1 MRRRDC
7 TASSYLFEKVVAVRT
22 LVDVVQDGHLRA
34 NDLSAGANRGL
45 QFNLDHVAGL
55 ETATFGH
62 AVDKCLIEVENQR
75 LLVGT
80 DSGHA

>member
-1 MRRRDC
+1 
-7 TASSYLFEKVVAVRT
+7 
-22 LVDVVQDGHLRA
+22 LRA
-34 NDLSAGANRGL
+34 NDLPAGANRGL
-45 QFNLDHVAGL
+45 QLDLDHVASL

-62 AVDKCLIEVENQR
+62 AVDKCLVEVENQR